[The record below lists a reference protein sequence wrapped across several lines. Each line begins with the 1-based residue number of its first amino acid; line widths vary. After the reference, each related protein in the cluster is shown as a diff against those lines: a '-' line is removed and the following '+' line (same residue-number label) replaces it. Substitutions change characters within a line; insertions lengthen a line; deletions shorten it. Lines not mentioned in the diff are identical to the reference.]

1 MKGRGENF
9 WQEVRRAYENGEGSY
24 QTLADRFGVSRG
36 AMASHGIAEGWNRKK
51 QEATDLQEMTGKLS
65 RAAMRE
71 IGRLEEGEA
80 DVKTIRELTALL
92 KELNQLMKSAAEENG
107 ESTVRVQW
115 EEDMEQWSE

>member
-1 MKGRGENF
+1 MKGRGESF

-24 QTLADRFGVSRG
+24 QTLADRFGVSGG
-36 AMASHGIAEGWNRKK
+36 AMASHGRIEGWNRKK
-51 QEATDLQEMTGKLS
+51 QESTDLQEMTGKLS

-115 EEDMEQWSE
+115 EEDTEQWSE

>member
-36 AMASHGIAEGWNRKK
+36 AMASHGRAEGWNRKK

>member
-1 MKGRGENF
+1 
-9 WQEVRRAYENGEGSY
+9 
-24 QTLADRFGVSRG
+24 
-36 AMASHGIAEGWNRKK
+36 MASHGRIEGWNRKK
-51 QEATDLQEMTGKLS
+51 QESTDLQEMTGKLS

-92 KELNQLMKSAAEENG
+92 KELNQLMKSAGEENG

-115 EEDMEQWSE
+115 EEDTEQWSE

>member
-1 MKGRGENF
+1 MKGRGESF

-24 QTLADRFGVSRG
+24 QTLVDRFGVSRG
-36 AMASHGIAEGWNRKK
+36 AMASHGRIEGWNRKK
-51 QEATDLQEMTGKLS
+51 QESTDLQEMTGKLS

-92 KELNQLMKSAAEENG
+92 KELNQLMKSASEENG

-115 EEDMEQWSE
+115 EEDTEQWSE

>member
-1 MKGRGENF
+1 MTGRGENF

-36 AMASHGIAEGWNRKK
+36 AMASHGRAEGWNRKK

>member
-36 AMASHGIAEGWNRKK
+36 AMASHGRSEGWNRKK

>member
-1 MKGRGENF
+1 MKGKGESF

-24 QTLADRFGVSRG
+24 QTLADRFSVSRG
-36 AMASHGIAEGWNRKK
+36 AMASHGRIEGWNRKK
-51 QEATDLQEMTGKLS
+51 QESTDLQEMTGKLS

-92 KELNQLMKSAAEENG
+92 KELNQLMKSAGEENG

-115 EEDMEQWSE
+115 EEDTEQWSE

>member
-1 MKGRGENF
+1 MKGKGESF

-36 AMASHGIAEGWNRKK
+36 AMASHGRIEGWNRKK
-51 QEATDLQEMTGKLS
+51 QESTDLQEMTGKLS

-71 IGRLEEGEA
+71 IGRLEKGEA

-115 EEDMEQWSE
+115 EEDTEQWSE

>member
-1 MKGRGENF
+1 MKGRGESF
-9 WQEVRRAYENGEGSY
+9 WREVRRAYENGEGSY

-36 AMASHGIAEGWNRKK
+36 AMVSHGRIEGWNRKK
-51 QEATDLQEMTGKLS
+51 QESTDLQEMTGKLS

-92 KELNQLMKSAAEENG
+92 KELNHLMKSASEENG

-115 EEDMEQWSE
+115 EEDTEQWSE

>member
-1 MKGRGENF
+1 MKGKGESF

-36 AMASHGIAEGWNRKK
+36 AMASHGRIEVWNRKK
-51 QEATDLQEMTGKLS
+51 QESTDLQEMTGKLS

-115 EEDMEQWSE
+115 EEDTEQWSE